1 VPALIWAAG
10 PDAARAF
17 FNKPWLDFTGRALDQ
32 ERGFGWLDGVHPE
45 DRQSARDTHVAAGRS
60 RRPIRLEYRLRRRD
74 GQYRWMLD
82 SAEPQVAADGG
93 FAGFVGSCTDITE
106 RKHAEAQL
114 RALTENAS
122 DIISVIAPDGTIHYE
137 SPSIERLLG
146 WRPEEL
152 IGTQLLD
159 YVHPDDT
166 AHVVGAIA
174 RRLADAAPV
183 NPPTEFR
190 VRARDGSW
198 HVLAAMSRAARDETG
213 AVRLVVNSRDVTEQR
228 GLEEQLRQAQRMELM
243 GQLAGGIA
251 HDFNNLLTVIIGRSE
266 LLRQRLAKDDS
277 ARRNIELIQDT
288 ASRGAALT
296 QQLLASSRRQMLQPR
311 VLDLNETV
319 AGITPMLERL
329 IGEQITIAERLD
341 PELDRIR
348 GDQATLEQIIVN
360 LVVNARDAMPHGGR
374 IVLAT
379 ANVELDD
386 AFVRGHP
393 GAAPGR
399 HVVLTVSDTGIG
411 MDAPTRARIFEPF
424 FTTKGPGLGTG
435 LGLAVVDGIV
445 KQHRGWVAVESA
457 PGSGSTFR
465 VYLPRVDEPAT
476 AVPVLDDPGARA
488 ESVATVLVV
497 EDDADVRE
505 LAANVLE
512 EAGYTVIAA
521 GGPRE
526 ALAIVER
533 RAGPLHLLLTD
544 VVMPEMDGRVL
555 AERIRHLRPEA
566 KVLFMSGY
574 AGEALGPSGVLD
586 SGIALLPKPFTPS
599 SLTGMIAEALR
610 DEPPARAAGAPDGGA

>member
-1 VPALIWAAG
+1 M
-10 PDAARAF
+10 
-17 FNKPWLDFTGRALDQ
+17 Q
-32 ERGFGWLDGVHPE
+32 
-45 DRQSARDTHVAAGRS
+45 
-60 RRPIRLEYRLRRRD
+60 
-74 GQYRWMLD
+74 D
-82 SAEPQVAADGG
+82 SAVPHGAADGG
-93 FAGFVGSCTDITE
+93 FAGFVGSCTDVTE
-106 RKHAEAQL
+106 RKEAEAQL

-277 ARRNIELIQDT
+277 ARRNIELIQDA

-311 VLDLNETV
+311 ILDLNETV
-319 AGITPMLERL
+319 SGITPVLERL
-329 IGEQITIAERLD
+329 IGEQVTIAERLD
-341 PELDRIR
+341 PDLDRIR

-393 GAAPGR
+393 DAARGP

-411 MDAPTRARIFEPF
+411 MDAATRARIFEPF

-445 KQHRGWVAVESA
+445 KQHRGCVAVESA
-457 PGSGSTFR
+457 PGAGSTFR

-476 AVPVLDDPGARA
+476 AGPGPDDPVARA

-505 LAANVLE
+505 LTTNVLQ

-526 ALAIVER
+526 ALEIVER
-533 RAGPLHLLLTD
+533 RPGPLHLLLTD
-544 VVMPEMDGRVL
+544 VVMPEMNGRVL
-555 AERIRHLRPEA
+555 AERVRHLRPEA
-566 KVLFMSGY
+566 RVLFMSGY

-586 SGIALLPKPFTPS
+586 SGIALLRKPFTPS

-610 DEPPARAAGAPDGGA
+610 GEPPTRAAGPPGGGA